1 MVPTIPKPSVWS
13 IDNVVNTFPK
23 TIEREQIE
31 LRTVIHSMLDLTMA
45 WFLNAMELGLPINMW
60 FLTIFNF
67 FFFLIVISIERSL
80 LD

>member
-60 FLTIFNF
+60 FLTVFNF

>member
-1 MVPTIPKPSVWS
+1 MVPTIPKPSVWL
-13 IDNVVNTFPK
+13 IDNIINTFPK

>member
-1 MVPTIPKPSVWS
+1 MVPTIPKPSIWL
-13 IDNVVNTFPK
+13 IDNIINTFPK